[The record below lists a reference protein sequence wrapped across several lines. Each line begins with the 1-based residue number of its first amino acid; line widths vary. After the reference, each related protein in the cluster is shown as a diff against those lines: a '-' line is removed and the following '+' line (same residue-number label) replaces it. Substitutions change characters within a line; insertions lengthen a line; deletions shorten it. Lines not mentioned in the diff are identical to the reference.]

1 MNRINILVICM
12 VVFFMTGNACAI
24 EWISS

>member
-12 VVFFMTGNACAI
+12 VLFFMTGNACAT
-24 EWISS
+24 E